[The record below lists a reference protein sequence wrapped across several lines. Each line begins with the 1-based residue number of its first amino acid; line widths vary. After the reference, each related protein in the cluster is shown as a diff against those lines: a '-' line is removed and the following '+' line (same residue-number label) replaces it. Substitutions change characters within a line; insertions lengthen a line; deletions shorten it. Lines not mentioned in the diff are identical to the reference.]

1 MASIAEAKS
10 RSTARSRLR
19 NAPIRWSTPF
29 TTRERRGTAP
39 AALPAADIPVAGIT
53 AEGAIRVA
61 EGAIRVGGGVIRVA
75 EGAIRVAADIPEA
88 GGAANIRNKRNLA
101 STARRYWSR
110 FAGR

>member
-19 NAPIRWSTPF
+19 NAPIRWSTSF

-61 EGAIRVGGGVIRVA
+61 EGAIRVA